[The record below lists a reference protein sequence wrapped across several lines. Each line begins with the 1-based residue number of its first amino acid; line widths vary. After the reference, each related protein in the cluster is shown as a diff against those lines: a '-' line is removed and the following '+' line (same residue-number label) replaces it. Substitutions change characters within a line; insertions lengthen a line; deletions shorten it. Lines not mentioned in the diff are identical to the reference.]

1 MEERRG
7 PVLADVRSRG
17 DPRRPELFSFK
28 SRARLVDRWGMKL
41 QPTMTGTT
49 DSITVPDFLQFLE
62 RTRANGRFMMGEH
75 ALRIAD
81 GVVVKATGPV
91 SSTIAA
97 LMGTEGEFEFR
108 ATPGQP
114 HGELR
119 HPITA
124 LLMDAAFAQHAQVS
138 GS

>member
-1 MEERRG
+1 
-7 PVLADVRSRG
+7 
-17 DPRRPELFSFK
+17 
-28 SRARLVDRWGMKL
+28 MKL

-49 DSITVPDFLQFLE
+49 DAITVPDFLQFLE

-75 ALRIAD
+75 ALRVAD

-91 SSTIAA
+91 GPTIAA
-97 LMGTEGEFEFR
+97 LLRAEGSFEFR
-108 ATPGQP
+108 AVRGTPNGL
-114 HGELR
+114 LR

-124 LLMDAAFAQHAQVS
+124 LLMDAAFAEHAQVA